1 MFAGGTGGDELGVGM
16 FAGGVVK
23 MFTGGAAAGEISVG
37 GVMFTG
43 GAMCTDD
50 GFVLSGPMSAGG
62 ALQRGPTICVPLDV
76 RDVLTTVAAW
86 KRI

>member
-1 MFAGGTGGDELGVGM
+1 MFAGGTGGDEHGAGM
-16 FAGGVVK
+16 FSDGAVK

-50 GFVLSGPMSAGG
+50 GFVSSGPMFAGG
-62 ALQRGPTICVPLDV
+62 ALQGGPTICVPLDV
-76 RDVLTTVAAW
+76 RDVLTTVAAC